1 MGIIKDTVLLEK
13 ALRADFLKAYN
24 NGEDPNEI
32 MPFLMK
38 TKSSAK
44 SEKYGWLG
52 QVPNLSEWKDER
64 QLRGLL
70 DFDYEIVNKSYEATL
85 QVDRDELEDDQL
97 GAIKV
102 RISDLARKARTSHP
116 MKRFYD
122 LLEAGT
128 TDLCY
133 DGQAFF
139 SNSHSEGSSGTQDN
153 LYSGTGVTIDKIK
166 ADFIGARAAMRGFK
180 DDQGEPMNEGEMQL
194 YVVMPQGLEG
204 IFDELLM
211 ASDISSTTNT
221 LKGAAKKVVSSRL
234 SDSNDWYLI
243 NGAGA
248 IKPFIWQIRRQP
260 TFESLEKGEAAFMRK
275 QIPFGIDTRDGF
287 GYGLWQK
294 AVKVVNS

>member
-1 MGIIKDTVLLEK
+1 MGLIKNTVLIEK
-13 ALRADFLKAYN
+13 GLRAEFLKAYN
-24 NGEDPNEI
+24 NGEDPKEI

-38 TKSSAK
+38 AQSKSN

-70 DFDYEIVNKSYEATL
+70 DYDYTIENKSYEATL

-102 RISDLARKARTSHP
+102 RINDLARKARTSHP
-116 MKRFYD
+116 MNRFYTM
-122 LLEAGT
+122 LVAGT

-139 SNSHSEGSSGTQDN
+139 SNSHSEGASGTQDN
-153 LYSGTGVTIDKIK
+153 LLGGNGTSVANLKT
-166 ADFIGARAAMRGFK
+166 DFLAARASMRGFV
-180 DDQGEPMNEGEMQL
+180 DDQGEPFNEGSLDL
-194 YVVMPQGLEG
+194 YVIAPPELEG
-204 IFDELLM
+204 VVDELLI
-211 ASDISSTTNT
+211 ANELSSATNT
-221 LKGAAKKVVSSRL
+221 LKGAAKKVISSRL
-234 SDSNDWYLI
+234 TDASDWYLI
-243 NGAGA
+243 NAAGA
-248 IKPFIWQIRRQP
+248 IKPFIWQMRRQP

-275 QIPFGIDTRDGF
+275 QIPYGIDTRDGF